1 MANERNVRRLDRVVI
16 QSTKKLGNDM
26 KLVAKWFVSAGLMVG
41 LLTNAML
48 VSASD
53 FGFEEG
59 VHYVELE
66 VPIKLRNNDKI
77 QVAEYFS
84 YGCPHCYQFEPL
96 IHAWH
101 EELEGDVDFVRT
113 PAVWNRDYQVY
124 AQTYVTL
131 ESLGLLEKAHVS
143 IFNAIHNDR
152 RRINTPA
159 AMAQFLEGYGINPE
173 DFAKAYNSFGIRA
186 ALQQADSAGRAY
198 RSSGVP
204 AIIVNGR
211 YRIEGSTAGS
221 NANMLRVADYLID
234 KERQRLA
241 AAE

>member
-1 MANERNVRRLDRVVI
+1 
-16 QSTKKLGNDM
+16 M
-26 KLVAKWFVSAGLMVG
+26 KFV
-41 LLTNAML
+41 AML
-48 VSASD
+48 VMAVSVALSNTALAET
-53 FGFEEG
+53 FSFEEG

-66 VPIKLRNNDKI
+66 VPVKIRGNGKI

-96 IHAWH
+96 IKAWK
-101 EELEGDVDFVRT
+101 ERLPEDVEFIRT

-131 ESLGLLEKAHVS
+131 ESLGILEKVHVP
-143 IFNAIHNDR
+143 IFNAIHGER
-152 RRINTPA
+152 QRLNTPGQ
-159 AMAQFLEGYGINPE
+159 MAQFLSGYGVNPE

-186 ALQQADSAGRAY
+186 ALQQADSAGRSY
-198 RSSGVP
+198 RSTGVP

-211 YRIEGSTAGS
+211 YRTEGTMAGS
-221 NANMLRVADYLID
+221 NANMLRVADFLIE